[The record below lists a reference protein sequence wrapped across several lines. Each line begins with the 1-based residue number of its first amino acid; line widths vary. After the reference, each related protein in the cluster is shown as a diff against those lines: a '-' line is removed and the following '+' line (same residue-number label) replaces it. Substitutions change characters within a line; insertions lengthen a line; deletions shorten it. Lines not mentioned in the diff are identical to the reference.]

1 MDELRVGMLKSL
13 AAGAETVKQM
23 FPGMEIVLYDTM
35 PECVGALR
43 SGKVDALLHNS
54 YVWSYV
60 LQKPSYKDMEM
71 QPTAMF
77 SMDFR
82 AGTPDTPE
90 GRAIIERLNE
100 GIAALKDTTSSV
112 KEQYETASVTC
123 EVAEDFTVKNTGNI
137 PALIRVS
144 VVVNRVNEAGNVIPD
159 TEGLP
164 AVTPADGWMELDGY
178 LYCKTIVQPGEVAP
192 APVNLSAGEGVQVVI
207 LAEAI
212 QATPAEALAEA
223 WGAVYEAGSWSAAE
237 P

>member
-1 MDELRVGMLKSL
+1 MSKGNHFSDSSPSPAGRRLGRHWIWAALVLLL
-13 AAGAETVKQM
+13 ALGLTFGGAT
-23 FPGMEIVLYDTM
+23 
-35 PECVGALR
+35 GA
-43 SGKVDALLHNS
+43 
-54 YVWSYV
+54 
-60 LQKPSYKDMEM
+60 
-71 QPTAMF
+71 F
-77 SMDFR
+77 
-82 AGTPDTPE
+82 
-90 GRAIIERLNE
+90 
-100 GIAALKDTTSSV
+100 AALKDTTSSV

-164 AVTPADGWMELDGY
+164 SVTPADGWMELDGY
-178 LYCKTIVQPGEVAP
+178 LYCKTIVQPGAAAP